1 MPELAVYTRSED
13 LEPKIEREIRALLDS
28 EWLGS
33 SQEPVS
39 GALIDHSLHPV
50 YFVLTD
56 GDRVLGYARTI
67 WVWVAH
73 LGCTFKL
80 YGLGDVITAPQ
91 WRRMGY
97 GTRLVEAAS
106 AYIRSDAEADAGLLL
121 TEPRL
126 EALFGRTGWTHVSGL
141 DVVTDDRDE
150 SSAEVFPMMMFLSA
164 AARAAS
170 VDFTQRPLVLP
181 GEEW

>member
-1 MPELAVYTRSED
+1 MPELAVYTRSENI
-13 LEPKIEREIRALLDS
+13 EPKIEREIRALLDS

-33 SQEPVS
+33 SQDPVS
-39 GALIDHSLHPV
+39 GALIDRDLHPV
-50 YFVLTD
+50 YFVFTE

-67 WVWVAH
+67 CVWVAH
-73 LGCTFKL
+73 LGRTFKL

-106 AYIRSDAEADAGLLL
+106 AYIRSDPEADAALLL

-126 EALFGRTGWTHVSGL
+126 EALYGRSGWTHVSGL
-141 DVVTDDRDE
+141 RVVTDDRE
-150 SSAEVFPMMMFLSA
+150 ETAAEVFPMMMFLSA
-164 AARAAS
+164 GARAVS
-170 VDFTQRPLVLP
+170 GDFAQRPLVLP